1 MKAGQGR
8 EGFPLLD
15 NVTMLSLLTLHTPTL
30 VQTPHLHVLTLV
42 HTPHLQAIVSFVRA
56 LCAISL
62 DELRD
67 ARAPRVFSLAKIVEI
82 AHYNMTRI
90 RCGELGVNTG
100 CGTWV

>member
-1 MKAGQGR
+1 MKYPR
-8 EGFPLLD
+8 PC
-15 NVTMLSLLTLHTPTL
+15 LT
-30 VQTPHLHVLTLV
+30 
-42 HTPHLQAIVSFVRA
+42 QAIVSFVRA

-90 RCGELGVNTG
+90 RCVDHLRV
-100 CGTWV
+100 